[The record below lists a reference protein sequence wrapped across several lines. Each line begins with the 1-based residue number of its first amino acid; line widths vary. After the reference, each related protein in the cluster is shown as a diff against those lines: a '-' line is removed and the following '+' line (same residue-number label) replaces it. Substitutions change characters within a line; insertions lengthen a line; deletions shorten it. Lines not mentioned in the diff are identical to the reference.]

1 MNIFHKET
9 AITKPTRK
17 EAPLPPEPPLKS
29 QGEHNYEQVGNQ
41 DDNHY
46 DKLVYTEAFD
56 TNARLKEIETNQTK
70 ILGELRRLNEAME
83 HLKTMSI
90 NLQKSVVESSSVLQ
104 DTVTALK
111 KDFLETSDHLGQHI
125 IQVRRDIA
133 ALSKKEPASPTSPH
147 GPPEPPAPRVP
158 VDTRVKHAFEWDVQG
173 VDNLVKTQGQVS
185 SHSYHIGDLNYK
197 VLGGADFTKDGQM
210 YVRIYGESTHPSG
223 NDHLTKSG
231 KFQCKVSV
239 TDRSG
244 NLVDWV
250 VGKAVGNFFQDKM
263 WMVGSV
269 SVAEL
274 KKKGYCVQGKTFK
287 LKFAIDVFK

>member
-1 MNIFHKET
+1 MNIFHKDT
-9 AITKPTRK
+9 TMTKPTRK

-29 QGEHNYEQVGNQ
+29 QGEHNYEQVGTQ

-46 DKLVYTEAFD
+46 DKLVYTEESEIS
-56 TNARLKEIETNQTK
+56 ARLKEIETNQAQM
-70 ILGELRRLNEAME
+70 LGEIRRLNETME
-83 HLKTMSI
+83 HLKTMNI
-90 NLQKSVVESSSVLQ
+90 NLQKAVVESSSVLQ
-104 DTVTALK
+104 ETVASLK
-111 KDFLETSDHLGQHI
+111 KEFLETSDHLGQHI
-125 IQVRRDIA
+125 IQVRRDIVG
-133 ALSKKEPASPTSPH
+133 LSKREPASLSSPQA
-147 GPPEPPAPRVP
+147 PEPPAPRVP
-158 VDTRVKHAFEWDVQG
+158 TDTRVKHVFEWDIQG

-231 KFQCKVSV
+231 RFQCKVSV

-244 NLVDWV
+244 NMVDWV

-287 LKFAIDVFK
+287 MKFAIDVFK